1 MVLTGKVNY
10 TINRNSHEEYLKKMR
25 ENPDLS
31 QKINTEWLLKN
42 PQPLYTKRAEST
54 VVYTDDNDFHI
65 ENHRQEQAKQQGPYT
80 LNKYLSK
87 R

>member
-1 MVLTGKVNY
+1 MVLTGKVHY

-25 ENPDLS
+25 ENPHT
-31 QKINTEWLLKN
+31 QEKINTEWLAKN
-42 PQPLYTKRAEST
+42 PQPLYTKRVEST

-65 ENHRQEQAKQQGPYT
+65 EAHRQEQAKQQGPYT
-80 LNKYLSK
+80 LHKYLSK